1 MAEPK
6 IALVQSQQDVTSA
19 FRARPYNVEAEQAV
33 LGAVLGFGSLGAPS
47 VVTLGGFVI
56 MFAGLGIWWRC
67 ARTLNDR

>member
-1 MAEPK
+1 MGEDKDMSSGKRDA
-6 IALVQSQQDVTSA
+6 AWFVWLGVVLS
-19 FRARPYNVEAEQAV
+19 V